1 MKVWNARVTAV
12 AMVLAGGLAL
22 QAGGATA
29 QSNYPNKPIRF
40 IAPFPPGGIT
50 TLLARLVG
58 EKLTEAWGQPVIV
71 DNRPGGN
78 TIIGTE
84 LLARAQPDGYTLILT
99 TTSHAIVPHL
109 QKVPYDPLKDFA
121 PVATIANNE
130 TLVLIHPS
138 VPASTL
144 QEFIALAKSRPG
156 KLNYASLGTGGIQHL
171 ASEMFKLAAGVD
183 IQAIPYKGAGPA
195 ITALIAGQVHM
206 SIQGTAPSLPHI
218 KSGKLKALAITG
230 TSRWAAAPQ
239 VPTFAEAGLPAYDQ
253 KYWQAVLAPAGTPA
267 PIVQKLSA
275 EIGRM
280 LTASDLRERLVAH
293 GMNPWINTSA
303 QLAEILNSE
312 MMKFGKII
320 QAAQI
325 KTDH

>member
-1 MKVWNARVTAV
+1 MKSWNARAAAA
-12 AMVLAGGLAL
+12 AMVLAGGLA
-22 QAGGATA
+22 AHVGDAAA
-29 QSNYPNKPIRF
+29 QSNYPTRPIRF
-40 IAPFPPGGIT
+40 IAPFAPGGTT

-58 EKLTEAWGQPVIV
+58 DQLTKAWGQPVIV

-84 LLARAQPDGYTLILT
+84 LLARAQPDGHTLILT
-99 TTSHAIVPHL
+99 TTSHAIVPQL
-109 QKVPYDPLKDFA
+109 QKVPFDPIKDFA
-121 PVATIANNE
+121 PIATIANNE
-130 TLVLIHPS
+130 TLMLIHPS

-144 QEFIALAKSRPG
+144 KELIALAKSRPG
-156 KLNYASLGTGGIQHL
+156 KLNYAALGTGGIQHL

-195 ITALIAGQVHM
+195 ITALIGGQVHM

-230 TSRWAAAPQ
+230 DTRWAAAPQ

-253 KYWQAVLAPAGTPA
+253 KYWQAILAPAGTPA
-267 PIVQKLSA
+267 PIVDKLSS

-280 LTASDLRERLVAH
+280 LTSSDLRERLIAQ
-293 GMNPWINTSA
+293 GMNPWVNDSA
-303 QLAEILNSE
+303 QLAGILKSE
-312 MMKFGKII
+312 MAKFGKII
-320 QAAQI
+320 KAAHI
-325 KTDH
+325 KTDL